1 MQRRAVLRGGFAASI
16 LAGLPACDGGGTGD
30 TGTTTGTPDTR
41 DVDVPQLSIETL
53 SEAIARALAD
63 SPWADDFAELPE
75 LSQTLIDAIAPDF
88 PAAATLMARSINE
101 LAGPLAGFAGD
112 MREAAASG
120 ALTEDDFVAEL
131 RGLSDGVMA
140 TYKDMKGDI
149 DAYLIEA
156 QAADLTGQAAALDYT
171 EQIETIRAYEVEARQ
186 YIAEG
191 GFADHPGANTVLM
204 GMTSLARV
212 HHDKDFDD
220 VVGNIQLSLAVF
232 EQTYDSGGPN
242 GPPPPP
248 GTTDEW
254 LDKLRCNP
262 VWWIGS
268 AAGAWVGIVGLWG
281 YFTALF
287 GSVAALATVGL
298 MGALW
303 GLLAALIIIVL
314 LYAILVIVVLW
325 ISEITRCFE

>member
-1 MQRRAVLRGGFAASI
+1 MQRRDVLHGGLATSI

-30 TGTTTGTPDTR
+30 TGTTATTTDTR
-41 DVDVPQLSIETL
+41 PVSVPPVDQEGLAA
-53 SEAIARALAD
+53 AIARALAG
-63 SPWADDFAELPE
+63 SPWDDDFLELPE
-75 LSQTLIDAIAPDF
+75 LSQTLVDGISDEF
-88 PAAATLMARSINE
+88 PAAARLMSRSINE

-112 MREAAASG
+112 MRDLVDAG
-120 ALTEDDFVAEL
+120 TLTEDDFVAQL
-131 RGLSDGVMA
+131 QGLSGGVMT
-140 TYKDMKGDI
+140 TYKDMKDDI
-149 DAYLIEA
+149 AAYLAEVD
-156 QAADLTGQAAALDYT
+156 AADLIPQAEALDYT
-171 EQIETIRAYEVEARQ
+171 EQIDTIRAYEVEARR
-186 YIAEG
+186 YVAEG

-204 GMTSLARV
+204 GMQSLARV
-212 HHDKDFDD
+212 HHDKNFDE

-232 EQTYDSGGPN
+232 ETTWDSGGPD

-248 GTTDEW
+248 GSTDEW
-254 LDKLRCNP
+254 LEKLRCSP

-281 YFTALF
+281 YFSALF

-314 LYAILVIVVLW
+314 LYAILVVVVLW
-325 ISEITRCFE
+325 VSEITRCFE